1 MDEIITPSIIAAL
14 TSLVISIIT
23 LFQFFR
29 SQRLQQKQFD
39 KNLSRGLTSKLYD
52 LRIDCY
58 PKAFEITDSIHKL
71 KGGNYDPEVIKTALA
86 QLIDWKKGIVSLV
99 ISVEAL
105 ESFIALRDVLMKN
118 PEKKDTYSSTQIE
131 NISYRTK
138 EFRKQLRR
146 DIGFLFREEK
156 ERRSNDLK

>member
-1 MDEIITPSIIAAL
+1 MNEIITPSIIAAL
-14 TSLVISIIT
+14 TSLIISIIT

-29 SQRLQQKQFD
+29 SQKLQQKQFD

-71 KGGNYDPEVIKTALA
+71 KGGNYDPKIIQTALA
-86 QLIDWKKGIVSLV
+86 ELIDWKKGIVSLV

-105 ESFIALRDVLMKN
+105 ESFIALRDVLMRN
-118 PEKKDTYSSTQIE
+118 PEKKDTYYSTQIE
-131 NISYRTK
+131 NISHRTK

-156 ERRSNDLK
+156 ERRSKN

>member
-1 MDEIITPSIIAAL
+1 MNEIITPSIIAAL
-14 TSLVISIIT
+14 TSLIISIIT

-29 SQRLQQKQFD
+29 SQKLQQKQFD

-71 KGGNYDPEVIKTALA
+71 KGGNYDPKIIQTALA
-86 QLIDWKKGIVSLV
+86 ELIDWKKGIVSLV

-105 ESFIALRDVLMKN
+105 ESFIALRDVLMRN

-131 NISYRTK
+131 NISHRTK
-138 EFRKQLRR
+138 DFRKQLRR

-156 ERRSNDLK
+156 ERRSKN

>member
-1 MDEIITPSIIAAL
+1 MNEIITPSIIAAL
-14 TSLVISIIT
+14 TSLIISIIT

-29 SQRLQQKQFD
+29 SQKLQQKQFD

-71 KGGNYDPEVIKTALA
+71 KGGNYDPKIIQTALA
-86 QLIDWKKGIVSLV
+86 ELIDWKKGIVSLV

-105 ESFIALRDVLMKN
+105 ESFIALRDVLMRN

-131 NISYRTK
+131 NISHRTK

-156 ERRSNDLK
+156 ERRSKY

>member
-1 MDEIITPSIIAAL
+1 MNEIITPSIIAAL
-14 TSLVISIIT
+14 TSLIISIIT

-29 SQRLQQKQFD
+29 SQKLQQKHFD
-39 KNLSRGLTSKLYD
+39 KKLSRGLTSKLYE

-71 KGGNYDPEVIKTALA
+71 KGGNYDPKIIQTALA
-86 QLIDWKKGIVSLV
+86 ELIDWKKGIVSLV

-105 ESFIALRDVLMKN
+105 ESFIALRDVLMRN

-131 NISYRTK
+131 NISHRTK

-156 ERRSNDLK
+156 ERRSKN

>member
-1 MDEIITPSIIAAL
+1 MNEIITPSIIAAL
-14 TSLVISIIT
+14 TSLIISIIT

-29 SQRLQQKQFD
+29 SQKLQQKQFD

-71 KGGNYDPEVIKTALA
+71 KGGNYDPKIIQTALA
-86 QLIDWKKGIVSLV
+86 ELIDWKKGIVSLV

-105 ESFIALRDVLMKN
+105 ESFIALRDVLMRN
-118 PEKKDTYSSTQIE
+118 PEKKDTYSSTQVFTTDYYSIF
-131 NISYRTK
+131 YR
-138 EFRKQLRR
+138 
-146 DIGFLFREEK
+146 
-156 ERRSNDLK
+156 

>member
-1 MDEIITPSIIAAL
+1 MNEIITPSIIAAL
-14 TSLVISIIT
+14 TSLIISIIT

-29 SQRLQQKQFD
+29 SQKLQQKQFD

-71 KGGNYDPEVIKTALA
+71 KGGNYDPKIIQTALA
-86 QLIDWKKGIVSLV
+86 ELIDWKKGIVSVV

-105 ESFIALRDVLMKN
+105 ESFIALRDVLMRN

-131 NISYRTK
+131 NISHRTK

-156 ERRSNDLK
+156 ERRSKN

>member
-1 MDEIITPSIIAAL
+1 MNEIITPSIIAAL
-14 TSLVISIIT
+14 TSLIISIIT

-29 SQRLQQKQFD
+29 SQKLQQKQFD

-71 KGGNYDPEVIKTALA
+71 KGGNYDPKIIQTA
-86 QLIDWKKGIVSLV
+86 LIDWKKGIVSLV

-105 ESFIALRDVLMKN
+105 ESFIALRDVLMRN

-131 NISYRTK
+131 NISHRTK

-156 ERRSNDLK
+156 ERRSKN

>member
-1 MDEIITPSIIAAL
+1 MNEIITPSIIAAL
-14 TSLVISIIT
+14 TSLIISIIT

-29 SQRLQQKQFD
+29 SQKLQQKQFD

-71 KGGNYDPEVIKTALA
+71 KGGNYDPKIIQTALA
-86 QLIDWKKGIVSLV
+86 ELIDWKKGIVSLV

-105 ESFIALRDVLMKN
+105 ESFIALRDVLMRN
-118 PEKKDTYSSTQIE
+118 PEKKYTYSSTQIE
-131 NISYRTK
+131 NISHRTK

-156 ERRSNDLK
+156 ERRSKD

>member
-1 MDEIITPSIIAAL
+1 MNEIITPSIIAAL
-14 TSLVISIIT
+14 TSLVISIVT

-29 SQRLQQKQFD
+29 SQKLQQKQFD

-71 KGGNYDPEVIKTALA
+71 KGGNYDPEVIQAALA
-86 QLIDWKKGIVSLV
+86 ELIDWKKGVVSLI

-118 PEKKDTYSSTQIE
+118 PERKDTYSSTQIE
-131 NISYRTK
+131 KIYYRTK

-156 ERRSNDLK
+156 ERRSKDLK

>member
-1 MDEIITPSIIAAL
+1 MNEIITPSIIAAL
-14 TSLVISIIT
+14 TSLIISIIT

-29 SQRLQQKQFD
+29 SQKLQQKQFD
-39 KNLSRGLTSKLYD
+39 KNMSRGLTSKLYD

-71 KGGNYDPEVIKTALA
+71 KGGNYDPKIIQTALA
-86 QLIDWKKGIVSLV
+86 ELIDWKKGIVSLV

-105 ESFIALRDVLMKN
+105 ESFIALRDVLMRN

-131 NISYRTK
+131 NISHRTK

-156 ERRSNDLK
+156 ERRSKN

>member
-1 MDEIITPSIIAAL
+1 MNEIITPSIIAAL
-14 TSLVISIIT
+14 TSLIISIIT

-29 SQRLQQKQFD
+29 SQKLQQKQFD

-71 KGGNYDPEVIKTALA
+71 QGGNYDPKIIQTALA
-86 QLIDWKKGIVSLV
+86 ELIDWKKGIVSLV

-105 ESFIALRDVLMKN
+105 ESFIALRDVLMRN

-131 NISYRTK
+131 NISHRTK

-156 ERRSNDLK
+156 ERRSKN

>member
-1 MDEIITPSIIAAL
+1 MNEIITPSIIAAL
-14 TSLVISIIT
+14 TSLIISIIT

-29 SQRLQQKQFD
+29 SQKLQQKQFD

-71 KGGNYDPEVIKTALA
+71 KGGNYDPKIIQTALA
-86 QLIDWKKGIVSLV
+86 ELIDWKKGIVSLV

-105 ESFIALRDVLMKN
+105 ESFIALRDVLMRN

-131 NISYRTK
+131 NISHRTK

-156 ERRSNDLK
+156 ERRSKD

>member
-1 MDEIITPSIIAAL
+1 MNEIITPSIIAAL
-14 TSLVISIIT
+14 TSLIISIIT

-29 SQRLQQKQFD
+29 SQKLQQKQFD

-71 KGGNYDPEVIKTALA
+71 KGGSYDPKIIQTALA
-86 QLIDWKKGIVSLV
+86 ELIDWKKGIVSLV

-105 ESFIALRDVLMKN
+105 ESFIALRDVLMRN

-131 NISYRTK
+131 NISHRTK

-156 ERRSNDLK
+156 ERRSKN

>member
-1 MDEIITPSIIAAL
+1 MNEIITPSIIAAL
-14 TSLVISIIT
+14 ISLIISIIT

-29 SQRLQQKQFD
+29 SQKLQQKQFD

-71 KGGNYDPEVIKTALA
+71 KGGNYDPKIIQTALA
-86 QLIDWKKGIVSLV
+86 ELIDWKKGIVSLV

-105 ESFIALRDVLMKN
+105 ESFIALRDVLMRN

-131 NISYRTK
+131 NISHRTK

-156 ERRSNDLK
+156 ERRSKN

>member
-1 MDEIITPSIIAAL
+1 MNELITPSIIAAL
-14 TSLVISIIT
+14 TSLIISIIT

-29 SQRLQQKQFD
+29 SQKLQQKQFD

-71 KGGNYDPEVIKTALA
+71 KGGNYDPKIIQTALA
-86 QLIDWKKGIVSLV
+86 ELIDWKKGIVSLV

-105 ESFIALRDVLMKN
+105 ESFIALRDVLMRN

-131 NISYRTK
+131 NISHRTK

-156 ERRSNDLK
+156 ERRSKN

>member
-1 MDEIITPSIIAAL
+1 MNEIITPSIIAAL
-14 TSLVISIIT
+14 TSLIISIIT

-29 SQRLQQKQFD
+29 SQKLQQKQFD

-71 KGGNYDPEVIKTALA
+71 KGGNYDPKIIQTALA
-86 QLIDWKKGIVSLV
+86 ELIDWKKGIVSLV

-105 ESFIALRDVLMKN
+105 ESFIALRDVLMRN

-131 NISYRTK
+131 NISHRTK

-156 ERRSNDLK
+156 DRRSKN

>member
-1 MDEIITPSIIAAL
+1 MNEIITPSIIAAL
-14 TSLVISIIT
+14 TSLIISIIT

-29 SQRLQQKQFD
+29 SQKLQQKQFD

-58 PKAFEITDSIHKL
+58 PKAFDITDSIHKL
-71 KGGNYDPEVIKTALA
+71 KGGNYDPKIIQTALA
-86 QLIDWKKGIVSLV
+86 ELIDWKKGIVSLV

-105 ESFIALRDVLMKN
+105 ESFIALRDVLMRN

-131 NISYRTK
+131 NISHRTK

-156 ERRSNDLK
+156 ERRSKN

>member
-1 MDEIITPSIIAAL
+1 MNERITPSIIAAL
-14 TSLVISIIT
+14 TSLIISIIT

-29 SQRLQQKQFD
+29 SQKLQQKQFD

-71 KGGNYDPEVIKTALA
+71 KGGNYDPKIIQTALA
-86 QLIDWKKGIVSLV
+86 ELIDWKKGIVSLV

-105 ESFIALRDVLMKN
+105 ESFIALRDVLMRN

-131 NISYRTK
+131 NISHRTK

-156 ERRSNDLK
+156 ERRSKN

>member
-1 MDEIITPSIIAAL
+1 MNEIITPSIIAAL
-14 TSLVISIIT
+14 TSLIISIIT

-29 SQRLQQKQFD
+29 SQKLQQNLFD

-71 KGGNYDPEVIKTALA
+71 KGGNYDPKIIQTALA
-86 QLIDWKKGIVSLV
+86 ELIDWKKGIVSLV

-105 ESFIALRDVLMKN
+105 ESFIALRDVLMRN

-131 NISYRTK
+131 NISHRTK

-156 ERRSNDLK
+156 ERRSKN

>member
-1 MDEIITPSIIAAL
+1 MNEIITPSIIAAL
-14 TSLVISIIT
+14 TSLIISIIT

-29 SQRLQQKQFD
+29 SQKLQQKQFD

-71 KGGNYDPEVIKTALA
+71 KGGNYDPKIIQTALA
-86 QLIDWKKGIVSLV
+86 ELIDWKKGIVSLV

-105 ESFIALRDVLMKN
+105 ESFIALRDVLMRN
-118 PEKKDTYSSTQIE
+118 PEKKNTYSSTQIE
-131 NISYRTK
+131 NISHRTK

-156 ERRSNDLK
+156 ERRSKD

>member
-1 MDEIITPSIIAAL
+1 MNEIITPSIIAAL
-14 TSLVISIIT
+14 TSLIISIIT

-29 SQRLQQKQFD
+29 SQKLQQKQFD

-71 KGGNYDPEVIKTALA
+71 KGGNYDPKIIQTALA
-86 QLIDWKKGIVSLV
+86 ELIDWKKGIVSLV
-99 ISVEAL
+99 ISIEAL
-105 ESFIALRDVLMKN
+105 ESFIALRDVLMRN

-131 NISYRTK
+131 NISHRTK

-156 ERRSNDLK
+156 ERRSKN

>member
-1 MDEIITPSIIAAL
+1 MDKIITPSIVAAL

-29 SQRLQQKQFD
+29 SQKLQQRQFD
-39 KNLSRGLTSKLYD
+39 KNLSRNLTSKLYD
-52 LRIDCY
+52 LRIECY

-71 KGGNYDPEVIKTALA
+71 KGGNYDPEVIQAALKE
-86 QLIDWKKGIVSLV
+86 LIDWKKGIVSLV
-99 ISVEAL
+99 ISIEAL
-105 ESFIALRDVLMKN
+105 NSFVNLRDVLMKN
-118 PEKKDTYSSTQIE
+118 PERKNSYSSIQIE

-156 ERRSNDLK
+156 DRRSEDLK

>member
-1 MDEIITPSIIAAL
+1 MNEIITPSIIAAL
-14 TSLVISIIT
+14 TSLIISIIT

-29 SQRLQQKQFD
+29 SQKLQQKQFD

-71 KGGNYDPEVIKTALA
+71 KGGNYDPKIIQTALA
-86 QLIDWKKGIVSLV
+86 ELIDWKKGIVSLV

-105 ESFIALRDVLMKN
+105 ESFIALRDVLMRN
-118 PEKKDTYSSTQIE
+118 PEKKDIYSSTQIE
-131 NISYRTK
+131 NISHRTK

-156 ERRSNDLK
+156 ERRSKN

>member
-1 MDEIITPSIIAAL
+1 MNEIITPSIIAAL
-14 TSLVISIIT
+14 TSLIISIIT

-29 SQRLQQKQFD
+29 SQKLQQKQFD

-71 KGGNYDPEVIKTALA
+71 KGGNYDPKIIQTAEA
-86 QLIDWKKGIVSLV
+86 ELIDWKKGIVSLV

-105 ESFIALRDVLMKN
+105 ESFIALRDVLMRN

-131 NISYRTK
+131 NISHRTK

-156 ERRSNDLK
+156 ERRSKN

>member
-1 MDEIITPSIIAAL
+1 MNEIITPSIIAAL
-14 TSLVISIIT
+14 TSLIISIIT

-29 SQRLQQKQFD
+29 SQKLQQKQFD

-71 KGGNYDPEVIKTALA
+71 KGGNYDPKIIQTALVE
-86 QLIDWKKGIVSLV
+86 LIDWKKGIVSLV

-105 ESFIALRDVLMKN
+105 ESFIALRDVLMRN

-131 NISYRTK
+131 NISHRTK

-156 ERRSNDLK
+156 ERRSKD

>member
-1 MDEIITPSIIAAL
+1 MNEIITPSIIAAL
-14 TSLVISIIT
+14 TSLIISIIT

-29 SQRLQQKQFD
+29 SQKLQQKQFD

-71 KGGNYDPEVIKTALA
+71 KGGNYDPKIIQTALA
-86 QLIDWKKGIVSLV
+86 ELIDWKKGIVSLV

-105 ESFIALRDVLMKN
+105 ESFIALRDVLMRN

-131 NISYRTK
+131 NISHRTK

-156 ERRSNDLK
+156 ERRSKN